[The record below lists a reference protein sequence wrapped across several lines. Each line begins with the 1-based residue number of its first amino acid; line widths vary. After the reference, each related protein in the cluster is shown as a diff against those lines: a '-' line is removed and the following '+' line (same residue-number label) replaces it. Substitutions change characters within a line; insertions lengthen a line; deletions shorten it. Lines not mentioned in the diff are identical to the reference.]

1 MIIAQHLAPPDAKTT
16 MWSSRR
22 QYGEP
27 PPGIFCPA
35 CGRRI
40 DYTTM
45 NPRFKAPRSYFDLMR
60 TYDGD
65 YLVSPKLREYL
76 EQTLP
81 AGLTFLPIP
90 STRRFFALINANVVA
105 MDPLP
110 RLKKEQF
117 CEVCR
122 EYRSVFSGFTFDND
136 HDLYLFGLKGIPTP
150 VRRGL
155 YVTDLR
161 FGEDSRMWQPL
172 VVGLDTW
179 AELKAQGFKGIDG
192 FPIDNRLNPPPRP

>member
-35 CGRRI
+35 CGGRI
-40 DYTTM
+40 DFTTM
-45 NPRFKAPRSYFDLMR
+45 NPRFKAPRSYFDLMA

-110 RLKKEQF
+110 RLKKEKF
-117 CEVCR
+117 CEVCQ
-122 EYRSVFSGFTFDND
+122 EYRSVFGGFTIDRKN
-136 HDLYLFGLKGIPTP
+136 DLYLFGLKGIQEPI
-150 VRRGL
+150 RRGL

-161 FGEDSRMWQPL
+161 FGEDSRMEQCW

-192 FPIDNRLNPPPRP
+192 FPIDNQLNSPPRP